1 MPDFKPVKQS
11 RLSDAVT
18 EQLKQSILRGEFEPG
33 AKLPPERLLA
43 DQFGVSRLSIREALH
58 RLEILGFVIK
68 RPGAAGGVFVID
80 LTFQSLANGFS
91 DLFLAGKV
99 SVPELRQLRV
109 FLEPEVAR
117 LATIALTKEHAR
129 RLEEAYRAEEAR
141 TALSLDNFD
150 KRSAVHR
157 ILAHMCGNRFYEAIV
172 RSTMELTYQLLAIVD
187 LDHEDFDLYHPT
199 AAHGPVVEAV
209 LSGDS
214 EKAFAAMKTHAI
226 EFGDVLLR
234 LEEVYRR
241 KMREPTS
248 RVAGRAP
255 EGLTR

>member
-1 MPDFKPVKQS
+1 MTNFKYVKQS

-18 EQLKQSILRGEFEPG
+18 EQLKQSILRGEFESG
-33 AKLPPERLLA
+33 TKLPSERTLA
-43 DQFGVSRLSIREALH
+43 EQVRVSRLSLREALH
-58 RLEILGFVIK
+58 RLEILGFVVK
-68 RPGAAGGVFVID
+68 RPGAAGGVFAIE

-117 LATIALTKEHAR
+117 LATLAATREQAR
-129 RLEEAYRAEEAR
+129 RLEEAYLLENVSVKAGAE
-141 TALSLDNFD
+141 NFE
-150 KRSAVHR
+150 KRSAVHN

-172 RSTMELTYQLLAIVD
+172 RSLLELTHQFLTITD
-187 LDHEDFDLYHPT
+187 IDHEDFDLHHPT
-199 AAHGPVVEAV
+199 SAHRPVVEAV

-234 LEEVYRR
+234 LEEVYRK
-241 KMREPTS
+241 KMPDAAPREG
-248 RVAGRAP
+248 A
-255 EGLTR
+255 

>member
-1 MPDFKPVKQS
+1 MATFTQIKKS
-11 RLSDAVT
+11 RLSDTVT
-18 EQLKQSILRGEFEPG
+18 EHLKQSILRGEFEPG
-33 AKLPPERLLA
+33 TKFPSERVLA
-43 DQFGVSRLSIREALH
+43 EQFKVSRLSIREALH
-58 RLEILGFVIK
+58 RLEILGFVVK
-68 RPGAAGGVFVID
+68 RQGAAGGVFAIE

-117 LATIALTKEHAR
+117 LATLTATKEQMR
-129 RLEEAYRAEEAR
+129 RLEEAYLLESAPVKPGLE
-141 TALSLDNFD
+141 NFE
-150 KRSAVHR
+150 KRSAVHN

-172 RSTMELTYQLLAIVD
+172 RSTLGLTYQFLTITD
-187 LDHEDFDLYHPT
+187 INHEDFDLHHPT
-199 AAHGPVVEAV
+199 SLHRPVVEAV

-234 LEEVYRR
+234 LEETYRK
-241 KMREPTS
+241 KMPNTIAWRD
-248 RVAGRAP
+248 R
-255 EGLTR
+255 